1 MLQQS
6 FSILFHDISE
16 PKTLDLTKIQNF
28 IQKSIQ
34 CNITTQKHIKPHRY
48 VFLYH
53 IWEQLHQAIYNTIY
67 SIYLARALQARV
79 VEPLLG
85 ERSAQLYILEL
96 WCPYKQNMICTKDRN
111 IETIFDKESMEAA
124 LCNHGLPPMAS
135 LTELLTHSHRDI
147 NPNVRYSEWEVGS
160 NREEILQ
167 GFKTSPSVSC
177 TGLPGPTALA
187 EDALELLNLA
197 AKKHNVSSFNMVG
210 CYSIDAWYK
219 YDLNDVR
226 TIISSWHLERSN
238 ISILFLSWTGFGFR
252 RMKMENVPIS
262 RKQRA
267 LFPYSRDVLRNASA
281 F

>member
-6 FSILFHDISE
+6 FSILFHDISQ

-111 IETIFDKESMEAA
+111 IETMFDKESMEAA
-124 LCNHGLPPMAS
+124 LCNHGLPLMAS
-135 LTELLTHSHRDI
+135 LTEFLTHSHGDI

-197 AKKHNVSSFNMVG
+197 AKKNNVSSFNMVG
-210 CYSIDAWYK
+210 C
-219 YDLNDVR
+219 
-226 TIISSWHLERSN
+226 
-238 ISILFLSWTGFGFR
+238 
-252 RMKMENVPIS
+252 
-262 RKQRA
+262 
-267 LFPYSRDVLRNASA
+267 
-281 F
+281 